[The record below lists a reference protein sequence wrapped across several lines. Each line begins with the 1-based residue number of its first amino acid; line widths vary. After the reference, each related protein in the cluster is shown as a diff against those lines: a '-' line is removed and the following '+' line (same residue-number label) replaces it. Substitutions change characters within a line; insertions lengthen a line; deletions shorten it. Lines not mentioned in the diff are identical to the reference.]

1 MEELRL
7 KGKDA
12 LKKIFNKEQNITIF
26 EKNIYEVT
34 LKQMKKYEKIEDIYT
49 FNIYQFIIQFI
60 MKVVNIKIII
70 FILEVTKSTFD
81 AVGRG
86 AP

>member
-49 FNIYQFIIQFI
+49 FNIYHFISI
-60 MKVVNIKIII
+60 
-70 FILEVTKSTFD
+70 
-81 AVGRG
+81 
-86 AP
+86 